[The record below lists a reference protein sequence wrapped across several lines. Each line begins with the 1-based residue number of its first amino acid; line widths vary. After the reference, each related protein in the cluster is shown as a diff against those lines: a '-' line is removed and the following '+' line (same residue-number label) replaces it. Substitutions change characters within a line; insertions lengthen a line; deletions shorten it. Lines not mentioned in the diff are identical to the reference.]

1 MRAAPEVKAALA
13 HLCSE
18 LRSRG
23 EEARRMLRRLDGD
36 RNGTISGTL
45 RRADAARCLREMGLQ
60 LRAGELS
67 MVMDEFDRSGEGLV
81 DYDEMLRAIERWD
94 HSAEWAASS
103 APGRCSAAA
112 G

>member
-1 MRAAPEVKAALA
+1 
-13 HLCSE
+13 
-18 LRSRG
+18 
-23 EEARRMLRRLDGD
+23 MLNRIDSD

-81 DYDEMLRAIERWD
+81 DYDEMLKAIERWD

-103 APGRCSAAA
+103 AAGAARRPVEEDGASGAQRRHTGSGVLAGRSEYLK
-112 G
+112 